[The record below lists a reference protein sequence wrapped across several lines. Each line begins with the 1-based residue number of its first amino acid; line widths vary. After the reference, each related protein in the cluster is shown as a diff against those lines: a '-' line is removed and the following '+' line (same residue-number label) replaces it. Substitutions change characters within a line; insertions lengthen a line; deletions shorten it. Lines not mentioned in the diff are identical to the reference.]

1 MAKIRTYLI
10 LSMGM
15 LLAACSGSQ
24 VLNILTPS
32 QGYRL
37 TKDIVFDTTTNLKLD
52 IYTPEGAKNAPA
64 VVFFYGGRWQD
75 GSKDQ
80 YVFVGQALAA
90 SGFVAVLAD
99 YRLYPDVKFPAFL
112 QDTAQTLRWTH
123 ENIADYGG
131 APDKIVVMGHSAGA
145 YNAAMLALDPQ
156 LMQSVGGSRDW
167 IKGMVG
173 LAGPYDF
180 LPLKDADLRDIFAA
194 ANPLEISQ
202 PIAVVDGNNPPLFLL
217 HGQDDQ
223 LVKVKNTVNL
233 SAKVRQAG
241 GSVETLIYPE
251 MSHAW
256 IVATLAAP
264 LRSQSDVL
272 QRVSEFI
279 RRVTEP
285 ATAQAL
291 PPKSG

>member
-223 LVKVKNTVNL
+223 SVKVKNTINL

-251 MSHAW
+251 MSHVW

>member
-223 LVKVKNTVNL
+223 SVKVKNTINL

-251 MSHAW
+251 MSHVW

-285 ATAQAL
+285 ATAHAL